1 MGAADAV
8 PGVSGGTIALLLGI
22 YERLLQNIHHC
33 TDLVISIL
41 RIDRAATKR
50 SLLSIEWRFLLS
62 LLSGVIIAFVL
73 LAQIIERL
81 LENHPTSVAGLFFGL
96 VLASIIVAGFMVDTW
111 NIYRVVLGVATGIAV
126 FVLLGV
132 RAGPIQEPS
141 LLVFFFS
148 GAIAISAMILPG
160 ISGSFFLLM
169 IGMYGSLI
177 EAVNERYLG
186 KLLIFGFG
194 AVLSLSLSARLLNWI
209 LRNYR
214 DSV

>member
-1 MGAADAV
+1 MTEDTSVFRVITRNVLRGSFMGAADAV

-62 LLSGVIIAFVL
+62 LLSGIIIAFVL

-111 NIYRVVLGVATGIAV
+111 NIYRVVLGVATGIASV
-126 FVLLGV
+126 CLAWSSCRPSS
-132 RAGPIQEPS
+132 RAELI
-141 LLVFFFS
+141 
-148 GAIAISAMILPG
+148 
-160 ISGSFFLLM
+160 SFFLFRGDCNQCDDTSGN
-169 IGMYGSLI
+169 IG
-177 EAVNERYLG
+177 V
-186 KLLIFGFG
+186 IFSIDDWYVWVFNR
-194 AVLSLSLSARLLNWI
+194 SCK
-209 LRNYR
+209 
-214 DSV
+214 